1 MRCWQRC
8 AATKMLI
15 RDWQEGKMLQKN
27 CLAVSSKV
35 KYILTLWLSS
45 FPPGFLSRRNLCTW
59 PHGNLYVNIYSS
71 CSQNIQ
77 KFETI
82 HIHLLVNAETN
93 YATRS
98 MKYKKLL
105 KKKKKEKCPT
115 DIPNIISKALQKV
128 KETRPK
134 KGKIPHN
141 SIICLS
147 GKGKTISTRKRTW
160 GY

>member
-105 KKKKKEKCPT
+105 KKKKRKKSVLLIYQTSSPKHYKKWKKP
-115 DIPNIISKALQKV
+115 DRKKAKYRIIPLYVFLGKAKL
-128 KETRPK
+128 
-134 KGKIPHN
+134 
-141 SIICLS
+141 
-147 GKGKTISTRKRTW
+147 
-160 GY
+160 